1 MCCATRWGEAQL
13 NRFWRQVAR
22 LRRFVEANTAEPRLT
37 LQQRYPEHQ
46 IGRGCYGPLE
56 IKSFGAEGETVTIG
70 NFCSFAEE
78 TAVLVGADH
87 RHDWVTTYP
96 FSVFRSEATHIQGH
110 PAPSRGVTIGSDVWM
125 GFRSMVLDGVTV
137 GDGAVIAAGA
147 VVTRDVR
154 PFAIVAGCPAR
165 EVARRFA
172 DESVERLLDIEWWNW
187 SDDRI
192 NQSLELLLS
201 DDVTGFTGGSH
212 AIADHAP
219 DAPAG

>member
-1 MCCATRWGEAQL
+1 M
-13 NRFWRQVAR
+13 AR
-22 LRRFVEANTAEPRLT
+22 LRRFVEANTTAPRPT
-37 LQQRYPEHQ
+37 LQQQYPEHR
-46 IGRGCYGPLE
+46 IGRGCYGPLQ
-56 IKSFGAEGETVTIG
+56 IKSFGAEGERVTIG

-78 TAVLVGADH
+78 TAILVGADH

-96 FSVFRSEATHIQGH
+96 FTVFNPRAAHIPGH
-110 PAPSRGVTIGSDVWM
+110 PAPSRGVTIGNDVWM

-165 EVARRFA
+165 EVARRFT
-172 DESVERLLDIEWWNW
+172 DESVERLLEIAWWNW

-192 NQSLELLLS
+192 EKSLEMLLS
-201 DDVTGFTGGSH
+201 DDIVAFTTGSSPIAGDPPDVTTG
-212 AIADHAP
+212 
-219 DAPAG
+219 